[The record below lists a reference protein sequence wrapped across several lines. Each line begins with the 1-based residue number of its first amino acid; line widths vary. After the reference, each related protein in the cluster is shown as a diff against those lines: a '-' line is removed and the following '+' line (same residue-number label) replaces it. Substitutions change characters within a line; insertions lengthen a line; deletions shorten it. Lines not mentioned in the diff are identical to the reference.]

1 VKCSESQVEKN
12 DFNPDWD
19 QMAVLVEENQRLA
32 KQLPEMKDWEAVA
45 ADQAMRIA
53 MMKQREWQGLTY
65 AEISEEADRL
75 NLRDGTLNGAISFAN
90 VIAAKLRKKNTC
102 P

>member
-1 VKCSESQVEKN
+1 MNESDK
-12 DFNPDWD
+12 
-19 QMAVLVEENQRLA
+19 
-32 KQLPEMKDWEAVA
+32 K
-45 ADQAMRIA
+45 
-53 MMKQREWQGLTY
+53 EWVGLTY